1 MSQQKKNPT
10 ASSEG
15 RSTPLDSA
23 HARRSAALDVLRS
36 KLERMDAQQLDM
48 FMKLA
53 AKRFKL

>member
-15 RSTPLDSA
+15 RSTTLDSA
-23 HARRSAALDVLRS
+23 HARRSAALDAIQR
-36 KLERMDAQQLDM
+36 KLERMDVQQLDT

-53 AKRFKL
+53 AERFKL